1 MKKYLLSLTV
11 LLSATLFSA
20 CNNDSNGPSTYL
32 VPVSNGAYVVCSGN
46 SYSSIP
52 GSLTYYDYTTKNTT
66 QNAFGAAN
74 SGATLGMTVNDAL
87 SYGDKFYI
95 VVAGEN
101 SVFVTNAKTL
111 KVIQRIDLTSAT
123 MLGETDGV
131 SPRRITADGDKI
143 YVSTYGG
150 YVAAI
155 DTLNF
160 ALAKKIKVG
169 PYPEGLTVYNNF
181 MIVANSDWGN
191 GNASISLIDLTNG
204 NEQTLKDA
212 NIRNPQD
219 IAVAGNYIYYLDYGQ
234 FGPAP
239 TYAQENAGVYQ
250 IDCSNLSNISVKA
263 IIPNATS
270 MACAGSKIYAFGTP
284 YGSTNPV
291 TYSVYD
297 IQTGKLSIFNPE
309 GIEYPAAIGIDP
321 LKKNLYIAAYQ
332 PAGTY
337 YDASANG
344 FVNIYNSTSFSKIGT
359 FTCGVGPA
367 RFAFNIGTETIRY

>member
-1 MKKYLLSLTV
+1 MKKYLLFLAV
-11 LLSATLFSA
+11 LMSATLFTA
-20 CNNDSNGPSTYL
+20 CNNDSSGPSTYE

-52 GSLTYYDYTTKNTT
+52 GSLTYFDYFTEKAT
-66 QNAFGAAN
+66 QKAFSAAN

-87 SYGDKFYI
+87 RYGDKFYI
-95 VVAGEN
+95 VVDGEN

-131 SPRRITADGDKI
+131 SPRRITAAENKI

-160 ALAKKIKVG
+160 SLVKKYKVG
-169 PYPEGLTVYNNF
+169 SYPEGLTVYNSF
-181 MIVANSDWGN
+181 LFVANSDWGY
-191 GNASISLIDLTNG
+191 GNASITLIDLTSDT
-204 NEQTLKDA
+204 EKTLTDE
-212 NIRNPQD
+212 NIRNPQE

-239 TYAQENAGVYQ
+239 TYAQEYAGVYQ
-250 IDCSNLSNISVKA
+250 INAANLSSISVKSV
-263 IIPNATS
+263 IPNATS

-284 YGSTNPV
+284 YGSTDPV
-291 TYSVYD
+291 AYSVYD
-297 IQTGKLSIFNPE
+297 IQTGMSSKFTPE
-309 GIEYPAAIGIDP
+309 GIDYPAAIGVDP
-321 LKKNLYIAAYQ
+321 LTGNLYIAAYQ
-332 PAGTY
+332 SAGSYADT
-337 YDASANG
+337 SANG
-344 FVNIYNSTSFSKIGT
+344 FVNIYNASFGKVGT

-367 RFAFNIGTETIRY
+367 RFAFNVTTETIKY